1 MASWAT
7 GDHDEG
13 VISAVVLEGH
23 LTRGALEKGLA
34 GVSGSR
40 VLVDC
45 RQMVSY
51 DLEARHAF
59 SAWNANQKDRVRCVA
74 VVTPRAAWH
83 MIISTIA
90 LVSGQ
95 HIRAFDDVE
104 VARRWLS
111 NPR

>member
-1 MASWAT
+1 MLCA
-7 GDHDEG
+7 HDAA
-13 VISAVVLEGH
+13 VISAVELEGH
-23 LTRGALEKGLA
+23 LTRGVLEERLA
-34 GVSGSR
+34 AANSPR
-40 VLVDC
+40 VLIDC

-51 DLEARHAF
+51 DLDARHAF
-59 SAWNANQKDRVRCVA
+59 SAWNTDHKDSVRRVA

-104 VARRWLS
+104 AARRWLMS
-111 NPR
+111 ER